1 MASVAPPSPISAAGR
16 PKLLVGKRV
25 CLFCDFNFE
34 DMELMYPKM
43 RLEEEGA
50 TVLVVGAHEK
60 GMKYTGKHGECESLP
75 RVPSSA
81 LFLRHRT
88 HGSPSLAGY
97 PIKSDES
104 AETVDASTFDALV
117 IPGGFAPD
125 YMRRSAKMLEIC
137 VAMAEAGKPV
147 ASICHGPWML
157 CRFAS
162 IPALLSRLVTA
173 AILRGETRV
182 CACSARRKDGSPLA
196 KGIQCTC
203 FAAIKDDLINAGAQ
217 YVDAPVVVSGP
228 FITSRLPSDL
238 TPFSHAIIDQIVSG
252 RGASSGGADP
262 VETYL

>member
-1 MASVAPPSPISAAGR
+1 MASVSPSAMSAAGR
-16 PKLLVGKRV
+16 PRLLAGKRV

-81 LFLRHRT
+81 RFSRHRT
-88 HGSPSLAGY
+88 HNSPFLAGY

-157 CRFAS
+157 CRSRHRLAS
-162 IPALLSRLVTA
+162 IPALLSDLAAAEHPDHTRRAARVVAVRDERTA
-173 AILRGETRV
+173 ARSPRESRPPASPPSRTISSTPALSTSTCRWWSPDRSSHRGCRAT
-182 CACSARRKDGSPLA
+182 
-196 KGIQCTC
+196 
-203 FAAIKDDLINAGAQ
+203 
-217 YVDAPVVVSGP
+217 
-228 FITSRLPSDL
+228 
-238 TPFSHAIIDQIVSG
+238 
-252 RGASSGGADP
+252 
-262 VETYL
+262 